1 MLKKLLS
8 ATLFTFLMF
17 PLFNVYGQGVSI
29 VGTVT
34 DGSTGDPLP
43 GANILVQELQRGA
56 ATNVDGKYIISNIAP
71 GTYTL
76 VASYIGYKK
85 TQTSITVGNSDV
97 TQDFTLQPDLL
108 GLEEVTVSALGFKED
123 PDKSGGSAST
133 VSGTK
138 VAESGSNQL
147 ITGLSAKAT
156 GLYITQSGGDPGSG
170 ASILIRGQSTITGD
184 TQPLFV
190 VDGMPISNQQFETD
204 IQDPNQRLQSVQ
216 QQVRSNDLNPDD
228 IQSVT
233 VLKGAAAAALWGSRA
248 ANGVIVI
255 TTKQGRAVSGK
266 PVSVSF
272 KSSVYADDVNKS
284 VPLQTTFGQG
294 SGGLYSQTSS
304 LSWGDKISERSGGA
318 DIVDVSTPGKY
329 AIGPNDEKI
338 GSIASGTAGNPHG
351 GKNSQSTYDHRK
363 DVFDTGLRFDNSLS
377 ISGGTEGSTYY
388 VNVSN
393 LTQDGIIKKNSSYDR
408 TTLRANTDQR
418 LSDDFRVT
426 VNANYIKMVSNRI
439 QQGSNLSGIFLGGLR
454 TPPDFSNGVYLVNY
468 VSPDGTIIPDRQ
480 RSYRNPYGQNASPGY
495 DNPNFTINRNTN
507 GTVVNRLI
515 GNTSLVYDPITW
527 LNVTYRIGVDTYSDR
542 RHEYFSQYSGQFNN
556 GSLRQQTFNDFQL
569 NSDLILRASRQ
580 LTDDFAG
587 SITLGANINHRE
599 LNNVGAF
606 VTNFILP
613 DAPPNLGNSPATN
626 RTPFNY
632 KQIVRTAAVY
642 SEIKFDAYNMLYL
655 TLSGRGE
662 TASTF
667 GPGASST
674 FVYPSASLAWQ
685 FTQMEGLKNNN
696 ILSFGKLRASYGQ
709 VGRQPGPY
717 LTTTIYTNAA
727 TTFQDGWGSGLD
739 PSNYNGGYIESNVLG
754 NKDLKPERKYE
765 YELGADLRFYKD
777 RFGLSGTY
785 YYNKTIDAIFGV
797 TTASATGFAAKTGN
811 VGSIRNKGIEL
822 SVNAEWL
829 RFGDFVWTS
838 NVNWSRNLNKV
849 TSLAGTT
856 DIFLNGF
863 AGTSSRAVQGHP
875 LGVLWGTPF
884 LRDNSGNLV
893 LDSNGFPQSGTQNT
907 VIGNPNP
914 DWRMGIG
921 NTFRYKGLSLNV
933 LVDIKQ
939 GGDVWNGTRGALYVF
954 GTHKDTGVE
963 TVAPQDLKNFAGQTI
978 PQGSTFR
985 GRVNDFGGGPVA
997 LDQSWYTDLGG
1008 GFGPVSEQF
1017 IEDGGYVRVREASLT
1032 YNWNSKALRDFTG
1045 LSSIQ
1050 FTLTGRNLF
1059 LWTKYDGIDPETNLT
1074 GATNGMGLDYFN
1086 NPNTRTFIFT
1096 LSVNY

>member
-1 MLKKLLS
+1 MLKKLLT
-8 ATLFTFLMF
+8 ATLLTFLMIPF
-17 PLFNVYGQGVSI
+17 VNVYGQGVSI
-29 VGTVT
+29 VGTVK
-34 DGSTGDPLP
+34 DGSTGEALP
-43 GANILVQELQRGA
+43 GANILVQELKRGA
-56 ATNVDGKYIISNIAP
+56 ATDVDGKYIISNISP

-76 VASYIGYKK
+76 IASFVGYKK
-85 TQTSITVGNSDV
+85 SQVTLTVGNEDV
-97 TQDFTLQPDLL
+97 TQNFELQPDLL
-108 GLEEVTVSALGFKED
+108 GLEEVTVSALGFQED

-133 VSGTK
+133 VSGSK
-138 VAESGSNQL
+138 IEQSGSNEL
-147 ITGLSAKAT
+147 ITGLSAKT
-156 GLYITQSGGDPGSG
+156 SGLYITQSGGDPGSG

-184 TQPLFV
+184 NQPLFV
-190 VDGMPISNQQFETD
+190 IDGMPISNDQFATD
-204 IQDPNQRLQSVQ
+204 INDPNQRLQSVQ
-216 QQVRSNDLNPDD
+216 QQVRSNDINPDD

-248 ANGVIVI
+248 ANGVVVI

-266 PVSVSF
+266 AVNVTF
-272 KSSVYADDVNKS
+272 KSSIYADEVNKS

-294 SGGLYSQTSS
+294 SGGLYSQSS
-304 LSWGDKISERSGGA
+304 TQSWGDKIADRPGGA
-318 DIVDVSTPGKY
+318 DVMDITTPGKY
-329 AIGPNDEKI
+329 AELPGGGRI
-338 GSIASGTAGNPHG
+338 GSIANGTAAQPYG
-351 GKNSQSTYDHRK
+351 GKNSQTIYDHSK
-363 DVFDTGLRFDNSLS
+363 DVFNTGLRYDNSLS
-377 ISGGTEGSTYY
+377 ISGGSEGSTYY

-393 LTQDGIIKKNSSYDR
+393 LTQNGIIKKNSNYDR

-418 LSDDFRVT
+418 LSRDFRVT
-426 VNANYIKMVSNRI
+426 VNANYIKMVSDRI

-454 TPPDFSNGVYLVNY
+454 TPPDFSNDVYLVNY
-468 VSPDGTIIPDRQ
+468 VSPDGTIIPNRQ

-515 GNTSLVYDPITW
+515 GNTSLIYDPISW

-542 RHEYFSQYSGQFNN
+542 RHEYFSQYSGQYNN
-556 GSLRQQTFNDFQL
+556 GSLRKQTYDEFQL

-613 DAPPNLGNSPATN
+613 DAPPNLANSPAAN

-632 KQIVRTAAVY
+632 KQIIRTAAVY
-642 SEIKFDAYNMLYL
+642 SEIKFDAYNMLFL

-667 GPGASST
+667 GPDASST

-685 FTQMEGLKNNN
+685 FTELEPLKNND

-717 LTTTIYTNAA
+717 LTNTIYTNAA
-727 TTFQDGWGSGLD
+727 TTFQDGWGSGLN
-739 PSNYNGGYIESNVLG
+739 PANYKGGYIESNVLG
-754 NKDLKPERKYE
+754 NNELKPERKYE
-765 YELGADLRFYKD
+765 YEFGTDLRFYND
-777 RFGLSGTY
+777 RFGLSATY
-785 YYNKTIDAIFGV
+785 YYNKTIDAIFGI
-797 TTASATGFAAKTGN
+797 TTASATGFASKTGN

-822 SVNAEWL
+822 GLNAEWL
-829 RFGDFVWTS
+829 RLGDFIWTS

-863 AGTSSRAVQGHP
+863 ASTSSRAVQGYP

-884 LRDNSGNLV
+884 LRDASGNLI
-893 LDSNGFPQSGTQNT
+893 LNSNGFPQSGTQNT

-939 GGDVWNGTRGALYVF
+939 GGKVWNGTLGALYTY

-963 TVAPQDLKNFAGQTI
+963 TTAPQDLKNYAGETI
-978 PQGSTFR
+978 PAGTTFR
-985 GRVNDFGGGPVA
+985 GRVEDFGGGPVA

-1032 YNWNSKALRDFTG
+1032 YNWNSEAFRKYTG
-1045 LSSIQ
+1045 LSSID

-1059 LWTKYDGIDPETNLT
+1059 LWTKYKGIDPETNLT

-1096 LSVNY
+1096 LRVNY